1 MINKIRYWIAIKLL
15 WLYSKILPVIVIEDD
30 GDDMWPEPEQP
41 SVVVKG
47 YVKNK

>member
-1 MINKIRYWIAIKLL
+1 MMWKFRTWLALKLSSL
-15 WLYSKILPVIVIEDD
+15 AVSILPVEVIEDN
-30 GDDMWPEPEQP
+30 GDDMWPVKEQP